1 MMARVFAAL
10 RALGGRNA
18 GTPLL
23 IASTPVSAVQP
34 EANARR
40 TSSRV
45 KIPPTWAVRCS
56 CWVAVAASGSC
67 PVSPLDRA
75 DDEHQ
80 VGQRDE
86 GVGRDRER
94 PPGLPDAAQVGQRQ
108 APR

>member
-1 MMARVFAAL
+1 MTDGLPLGWARALMCRASTVMPANMLTASSPMMARVLAAL
-10 RALGGRNA
+10 RALGRRNA

-56 CWVAVAASGSC
+56 CWSAVAASGSC
-67 PVSPLDRA
+67 PVTP
-75 DDEHQ
+75 
-80 VGQRDE
+80 
-86 GVGRDRER
+86 
-94 PPGLPDAAQVGQRQ
+94 
-108 APR
+108 